1 MQSNLIKNSGA
12 QALIL
17 LAMGI
22 LAYAGTLNAP
32 FTALEVQTLLED
44 PVIQDFSKVDE
55 ITRIDQVFNGSV
67 PKLSFAINYLM
78 GHRTPWGYH
87 LVNLLIH
94 LGVGLAFFWVT
105 REWLILFSPGDSE
118 PLRWLPFV
126 AATIHLVHPLNTQ
139 AVILTSSRPILFG
152 SLFYLLTFGFL
163 TRFLREF
170 KENPKKAKGSVDLLF
185 AMACFGLGGASDPV
199 MVTLPFMGWIFYRF
213 YLVSSKKIEL
223 ELFALALIPWI
234 IYLIYQF
241 TTPAPELLKE
251 ASGHRASVPLLYFLT
266 QIKAFAFYYL
276 PKVLLPFHLNLDPD
290 FRLVAGVWDWTW
302 MVALLAIG
310 LLAAGVRATRSPLVL
325 WASLWTFLIF
335 ISFYGLGMDDPV
347 VSESRFYLPGMGLHL
362 LLAMAL
368 IALGNRHSIAA
379 WLRMGVPALFLILT
393 FGRGQDYRSEI
404 SLWQETARSSP
415 HKPRVHYELAR
426 AYLNAG
432 SADPAE
438 KALATTLHLD
448 SKHIPALI
456 KMGEIH
462 IQRKEYAKALD
473 AYHELMRQG
482 IKVPEVQ
489 FNSGLALL
497 ALKRPLEALPYLEQ
511 AVSRQP
517 GSADWQL
524 TLARAYHQ
532 SRRLQAALK
541 YYRRT
546 LQINP
551 DQPVAQN
558 EMGMVFWDLKSY
570 FFADASFQKAYELDP
585 LYIDALNNLI
595 SSSMLFKQYDQT
607 ITYLNRLLEINPEDG
622 NVSQLLVAARRFQKQ
637 QKSEPPLAPGDFH

>member
-1 MQSNLIKNSGA
+1 MKSSLLKDSRA
-12 QALIL
+12 QMLIL
-17 LAMGI
+17 LVMGA
-22 LAYAGTLNAP
+22 LAYAGTLQAP
-32 FTALEVQTLLED
+32 FTASEVQTLLAD

-55 ITRIDQVFNGSV
+55 IVRIDQVFNGSL
-67 PKLSFAINYLM
+67 PRLSFAVNYLM

-87 LVNLLIH
+87 LANLLIH
-94 LGVGLAFFWVT
+94 LGVGLTFFWVV
-105 REWLILFSPGDSE
+105 REWLILLSPGHPDS
-118 PLRWLPFV
+118 LRWLPFV

-139 AVILTSSRPILFG
+139 AVILISSRPTLLG

-163 TRFLREF
+163 TRFLKEF
-170 KENPKKAKGSVDLLF
+170 RENPKKARGSVDLLF

-213 YLVSSKKIEL
+213 YPASSKKMEL
-223 ELFALALIPWI
+223 EIFALAMIPWI

-266 QIKAFAFYYL
+266 QIKAFVFYYL

-302 MVALLAIG
+302 IVALLVIV
-310 LLAAGVRATRSPLVL
+310 LLAAGVRAARSPLVL

-335 ISFYGLGMDDPV
+335 MSYYGLGMDDPV
-347 VSESRFYLPGMGLHL
+347 VSEPRFYLPGMGLHL
-362 LLAMAL
+362 LLATAL
-368 IALGNRHSIAA
+368 VALGNRHPIAA

-404 SLWQETARSSP
+404 SLWEETARSSP

-432 SADPAE
+432 STDPAE
-438 KALATTLHLD
+438 KALAITLRLD
-448 SKHIPALI
+448 SKHVPALVQL
-456 KMGEIH
+456 GEIY
-462 IQRKEYAKALD
+462 IQQKEYAKALN
-473 AYHELMRQG
+473 AYNELMRQG
-482 IKVPEVQ
+482 IKLPEVR
-489 FNSGLALL
+489 FNSGLVLL
-497 ALKRPLEALPYLEQ
+497 ALKRPKEAVPYLEE

-532 SRRLQAALK
+532 SRRLQNALNH
-541 YYRRT
+541 YRST

-551 DQPVAQN
+551 DQPVAHN
-558 EMGMVFWDLKSY
+558 EMGLVFWDLKSY
-570 FFADASFQKAYELDP
+570 FFADASFQKAYQLDP
-585 LYIDALNNLI
+585 RYIDALNNLI

-607 ITYLNRLLEINPEDG
+607 ITYLNRLLEIHPKDDNAH
-622 NVSQLLVAARRFQKQ
+622 QLLVAARRFQKQ
-637 QKSEPPLAPGDFH
+637 QESAAAPAPDDFH